1 MVLFDADYPYPKV
14 YSDFCYQKS
23 IQVILS
29 GVLLA
34 ADDWMAHKH
43 YSIFIAAFPEK
54 SLIFYLTL
62 SLPPPNSFQ
71 EKTYS

>member
-23 IQVILS
+23 IRAILS

-34 ADDWMAHKH
+34 TDYKY
-43 YSIFIAAFPEK
+43 YSIFVAAFPEK
-54 SLIFYLTL
+54 SLAFYLAL

-71 EKTYS
+71 EKTYG